1 MQISKLRYAAKP
13 KKQWIT
19 KLECDSQQLH
29 TARPRSSALSFASI
43 ISFWFLKLCLSK
55 FSLNDLASS
64 AIYSTFLLNK
74 KHHKLNILATKTN
87 EWHKQQLHL
96 NLATKHSW
104 ISWKKCCLRTQEM
117 MYIDRNNNQKL
128 QIARPKRQNNTP
140 AHLKDYVLNG

>member
-1 MQISKLRYAAKP
+1 MQISKVRYAAKP

-19 KLECDSQQLH
+19 KPECDSQQLH
-29 TARPRSSALSFASI
+29 TALPEVPLFLSLPSSASDSSSYVYPNF
-43 ISFWFLKLCLSK
+43 
-55 FSLNDLASS
+55 LNDSASS
-64 AIYSTFLLNK
+64 AICSTFLLNK

-104 ISWKKCCLRTQEM
+104 ISWKKCCLRAQEM

>member
-96 NLATKHSW
+96 NLATKHSHY
-104 ISWKKCCLRTQEM
+104 ISYSMSLIALNWGKLFCPHYSTLVKKWFL
-117 MYIDRNNNQKL
+117 
-128 QIARPKRQNNTP
+128 
-140 AHLKDYVLNG
+140 